1 MTRFTVYQVIRSLG
15 YINNTNQFK
24 FDCKPEEVDIKKKL
38 KSKIRKDINEQK
50 LDDGIILVQ
59 YKGLLKAIAIND
71 DIIEGGLETLSPVY
85 GIKPNILL
93 LVMNYFPKV
102 VKTLFTDEKFGM
114 EIERVYR
121 QYINGTKTR
130 LLNLIGEINRR

>member
-15 YINNTNQFK
+15 YINDSNQFK

-38 KSKIRKDINEQK
+38 KDNFRKDIDEQK
-50 LDDGIILVQ
+50 IDDGLILIQ
-59 YKGLLKAIAIND
+59 YKGVLKAIAIND

-102 VKTLFTDEKFGM
+102 VKTAFIDEKFEM
-114 EIERVYR
+114 EIERVYQ
-121 QYINGTKTR
+121 QYIDGTKTR